1 MNAKVVYLIQF
12 RKDYVELFFER
23 QSGAFD
29 YVDMFSGEDALTK
42 AENMAFSLIEETPRI
57 DLSFQN
63 CFGKLL
69 IYQADLTHPNISCL
83 GHSLAPEENILAFL
97 DSYPSFGKANDIWAE
112 LYDFAKKSINQT
124 DIAAYLNGLARQS
137 AILEGEFFFLDAD
150 PLKLSICVMRE

>member
-42 AENMAFSLIEETPRI
+42 AENMAFSLIEETTRI

-69 IYQADLTHPNISCL
+69 IYQSDISHPTIHQLCPCTT
-83 GHSLAPEENILAFL
+83 PEEDILAFFIR
-97 DSYPSFGKANDIWAE
+97 YCSFCKAIYIWAE
-112 LYDFAKKSINQT
+112 LFDFAKKSINQM
-124 DIAAYLNGLARQS
+124 DIAAYLNSLARES
-137 AILEGEFFFLDAD
+137 AILEGMFFFLGSDS
-150 PLKLSICVMRE
+150 LKLSI